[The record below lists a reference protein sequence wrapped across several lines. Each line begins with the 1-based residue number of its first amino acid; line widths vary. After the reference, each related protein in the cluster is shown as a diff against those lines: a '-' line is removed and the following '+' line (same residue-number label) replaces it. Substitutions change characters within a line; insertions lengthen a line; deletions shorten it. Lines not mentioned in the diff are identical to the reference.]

1 MCKKLLALET
11 LTECIVSSLFIGYL
25 ALPFL
30 NTYITT
36 IVKTTSTLW
45 IKKIQQVQCFY
56 KCSCFGKEKG
66 LGCLNN
72 SAYKKSSSF
81 CFSQSFKSP
90 QGEVLCHTWFYPS
103 VQCVHLPLKAQ
114 TSVLV
119 SWLNIKSASSS
130 CLDCHSREFNST
142 SPSGNPP
149 PFVSHLDGWIW
160 SSFFL
165 LKMLYFVVVWLIF
178 PPSGIF
184 PG

>member
-1 MCKKLLALET
+1 MSKKQLALET
-11 LTECIVSSLFIGYL
+11 LTECIVSWIFIRYL

-30 NTYITT
+30 NNYKTK
-36 IVKTTSTLW
+36 VMTTSTVW
-45 IKKIQQVQCFY
+45 IKNEIAKVQCFY
-56 KCSCFGKEKG
+56 KCSVSAERRHGP
-66 LGCLNN
+66 LNN
-72 SAYKKSSSF
+72 SAYF
-81 CFSQSFKSP
+81 CCYPSLKSP